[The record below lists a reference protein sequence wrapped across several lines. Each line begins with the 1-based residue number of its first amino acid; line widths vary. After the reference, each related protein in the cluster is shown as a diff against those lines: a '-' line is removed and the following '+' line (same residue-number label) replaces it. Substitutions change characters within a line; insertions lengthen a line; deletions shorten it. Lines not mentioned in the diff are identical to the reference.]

1 MTAAIYVLVH
11 CLLLFIRVA
20 DFAMLAR
27 MIVNILF
34 MGEQTRI
41 GSFLY
46 VVTEPFIMPIRTLCN
61 RLGLFQGLPMDMPF
75 FLTAVLLM
83 LLSIILPEFLL

>member
-20 DFAMLAR
+20 DFAMLGR

-46 VVTEPFIMPIRTLCN
+46 VVTEPFILPIRALCN
-61 RLGLFQGLPMDMPF
+61 RFGWFQGLPMDMPF
-75 FLTAVLLM
+75 FLTAVMLM

>member
-27 MIVNILF
+27 MIVNLLF
-34 MGEQTRI
+34 MGEPTRI

-46 VVTEPFIMPIRTLCN
+46 VVTEPFILPIRSLCN
-61 RLGLFQGLPMDMPF
+61 RFGWFRGLPMDMPF